1 MVYEDRTQVEL
12 KLLQLVEEV
21 RQLLTDWV
29 NPGSMAIRGGEHEQ

>member
-21 RQLLTDWV
+21 RQLLADWV
-29 NPGSMAIRGGEHEQ
+29 NPVDCNPRR